1 MSHRAVIGLGSN
13 LGKREFYIRLANRLV
28 EWEVGR
34 VVQRSS
40 VIETPAWGFESDP
53 FLNQVIVVE
62 TELSPLE
69 LLDVLQGIE
78 RRLGRTQQST
88 VEDGKPVYHARTID
102 LDILDYDGENNSRG
116 AEVSLSGDLTDNWTV
131 LAMYAYNR
139 YTDENIPHGRKGRTF
154 ERYPQ
159 NTLSLNTSY
168 RFASGALEDVVI
180 GGGYRFRLSYVTHLD
195 LLGHRH
201 DVLGDGLAV
210 RKVSQHEAQPLAAR
224 GDVGSQ

>member
-78 RRLGRTQQST
+78 RRLGRTQKST

-102 LDILDYDGENNSRG
+102 LDILDYDRMRYHDDRLTLPHPRI
-116 AEVSLSGDLTDNWTV
+116 AEREFV
-131 LAMYAYNR
+131 LA
-139 YTDENIPHGRKGRTF
+139 
-154 ERYPQ
+154 
-159 NTLSLNTSY
+159 SLRELGIS
-168 RFASGALEDVVI
+168 
-180 GGGYRFRLSYVTHLD
+180 LD
-195 LLGHRH
+195 
-201 DVLGDGLAV
+201 
-210 RKVSQHEAQPLAAR
+210 PNP
-224 GDVGSQ
+224 